1 MNRKIVI
8 IIGII
13 IVVIVGYVFF
23 KDTKTN
29 KTEKP
34 IVIGATLA
42 LSGNLAYIG
51 EAEFHGMTMA
61 VDEINA
67 RGGID
72 GTSIKLV
79 TEDNSGEPKQAANAV
94 SKMLTIDS
102 ADVIVSAFTNI
113 TNAVKTIVADNNKVM
128 LYAATVRD
136 IAESN
141 SLFFRDYF
149 DAGDS
154 GALIAETVVKKEY
167 KNVAF
172 LSEISDQCLQYEQ
185 GFMEGIKGRD
195 INIVGKETYN
205 STSTDLKT
213 PLLKIKETK
222 PDAIVVCAW
231 RHEHILMKQ
240 VKEMGMIKTPILHW
254 IAPFLPVANTDDT
267 KALFE
272 ENKSVSVWHWVTETG
287 FNQAQKDFSLKYQA
301 KYGRKPAAD
310 VAYMYDDMYVLADAI
325 SICKKEGKI
334 RDSQCISN
342 QLLKTDYNGI
352 SGSLRFNEK
361 GNSKR
366 TLNVIRF
373 QNGAWEEDV

>member
-1 MNRKIVI
+1 MNKKIVI
-8 IIGII
+8 VLGII
-13 IVVIVGYVFF
+13 IVIIVGYVFF
-23 KDTKTN
+23 KDTKN
-29 KTEKP
+29 NETEKP

-67 RGGID
+67 KGGID
-72 GTSIKLV
+72 GTPIKLV
-79 TEDNSGEPKQAANAV
+79 IEDNAGEPKQAASTV
-94 SKMLTIDS
+94 SKMLTVDK
-102 ADVIVSAFTNI
+102 ADIIISAFTNI
-113 TNAVKTIVADNNKVM
+113 TNAVKSIVADNNKVM
-128 LYAATVRD
+128 FYAATVRD

-141 SLFFRDYF
+141 PLFFRDYF

-154 GALIAETVVKKEY
+154 GSLMAETVIKKGY

-172 LSEISDQCLQYEQ
+172 LSEVSDPCLQYEQ
-185 GFMEGIKGRD
+185 GLIDGIKG
-195 INIVGKETYN
+195 NGVTIVGKETFN
-205 STSTDLKT
+205 TTSTDLKT
-213 PLLKIKETK
+213 QLLKIKETK
-222 PDAIVVCAW
+222 PDAIVVCALK
-231 RHEHILMKQ
+231 HEHILMKQ
-240 VKEMGMIKTPILHW
+240 TKEMGMINTPILHW
-254 IAPFLPVANTDDT
+254 LAPFLPVANTDDT

-325 SICKKEGKI
+325 SACKKEGKI